1 MQESACAHAQPI
13 RSWHSSHVTQ
23 HVIIYRNSTMAT
35 GRVDPSIL
43 NEVSHWYQDVE
54 VSKLFYLLLKG
65 CGHLYNFSLKPAIKL
80 QQSN

>member
-1 MQESACAHAQPI
+1 MWDLACVHAQPI
-13 RSWHSSHVTQ
+13 SSWHSSHMTQ
-23 HVIIYRNSTMAT
+23 HIIIYRNSTMAT

-43 NEVSHWYQDVE
+43 NEVSRWYQDVE

-65 CGHLYNFSLKPAIKL
+65 CGHLYNLSLRPTIKL

>member
-1 MQESACAHAQPI
+1 MRESACVHAQPI
-13 RSWHSSHVTQ
+13 RSWHLSHMTW
-23 HVIIYRNSTMAT
+23 HIIIYRNSTMST

-43 NEVSHWYQDVE
+43 NEVSHWYQDIE

-65 CGHLYNFSLKPAIKL
+65 CGHLYNLSLRPAIKL